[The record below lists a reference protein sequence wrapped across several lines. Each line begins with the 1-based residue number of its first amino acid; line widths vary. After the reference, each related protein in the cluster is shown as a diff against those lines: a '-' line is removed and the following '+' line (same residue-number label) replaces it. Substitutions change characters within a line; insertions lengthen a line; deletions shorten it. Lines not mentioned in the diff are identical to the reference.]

1 MALPLVA
8 SAPRAPP
15 LRHCSAAS
23 ARAAV
28 AAQKGKNCPF
38 SNAPPRAVAQY
49 AHGARL
55 DHRGI
60 SMRAVIIRCTGW
72 RHLGPLLD
80 AHPLFSRTALL
91 SCFCADHA
99 VYQQPRRAR
108 ASDIFGRVWCI
119 WLGVFAEF
127 LRNQLAGVSTPHI
140 SRDVRDS
147 TPECAH
153 ASAAAQRSVRREI
166 FLRRAHLPVCEATH
180 VDEAFRSGALIALG
194 TRNALGRNALSSHA
208 RRKSAYSENGARR

>member
-1 MALPLVA
+1 V
-8 SAPRAPP
+8 RA
-15 LRHCSAAS
+15 
-23 ARAAV
+23 
-28 AAQKGKNCPF
+28 
-38 SNAPPRAVAQY
+38 
-49 AHGARL
+49 
-55 DHRGI
+55 GI
-60 SMRAVIIRCTGW
+60 ICCAGW
-72 RHLGPLLD
+72 HHLGPLLD

-108 ASDIFGRVWCI
+108 ASDIFGRLWCI

-140 SRDVRDS
+140 SRNVRDS

-166 FLRRAHLPVCEATH
+166 FFATRTSARVRGH
-180 VDEAFRSGALIALG
+180 TCGRNLSFRSVDGAGDAERLG
-194 TRNALGRNALSSHA
+194 TQCVELTCSQKKRTVKTAPAGSIGVSCFMM
-208 RRKSAYSENGARR
+208 KGAPACYAMP